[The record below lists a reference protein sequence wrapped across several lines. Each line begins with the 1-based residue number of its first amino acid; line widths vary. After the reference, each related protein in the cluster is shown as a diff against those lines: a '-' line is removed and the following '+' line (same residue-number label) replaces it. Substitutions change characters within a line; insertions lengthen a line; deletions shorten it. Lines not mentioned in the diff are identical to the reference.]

1 MLDVHLL
8 TVPETASWIVEER
21 DWPNVVPYAISSE
34 RLQQFILKHLGLYPK
49 YQRLPPKALGRC
61 LSAFKPALG
70 SLFVDELRVDLD
82 DYSHFGFFDMD
93 LLVGNLSA
101 PAASFRG
108 RGERSRGRRRIRAAA
123 ARFRGLLA
131 DERRPSRFRRSCGRA
146 TAVAADER
154 RPSPRTSGSA
164 ATQATSTRGRSSP
177 IEGSRC

>member
-108 RGERSRGRRRIRAAA
+108 RGRSVAADAVVSAPRPRVSEGCSRTSDGRRR
-123 ARFRGLLA
+123 
-131 DERRPSRFRRSCGRA
+131 GRA
-146 TAVAADER
+146 GPPRRRLLLPAVGPR
-154 RPSPRTSGSA
+154 R
-164 ATQATSTRGRSSP
+164 
-177 IEGSRC
+177 